1 MLEELAA
8 AGAGLLAGAFL
19 GWKWALRVG
28 SVPVRAPEWQLT
40 PPEQQE
46 LLRVLA
52 QPSPVGPGYVIE
64 SAWGEVRYRGDDAV
78 LAKAA
83 WNALGSSGWTFYH
96 HGRVRGQK

>member
-19 GWKWALRVG
+19 GWKWCRRVG
-28 SVPVRAPEWQLT
+28 SVPVRTPEVAPEVT
-40 PPEQQE
+40 PEVPIAP
-46 LLRVLA
+46 LNW
-52 QPSPVGPGYVIE
+52 PSPVGPSYVIE